1 MTERSVYWSW
11 NKCPENSHFQ
21 LQEVA
26 WANTWKHYLMSYF
39 NENIT
44 EVSASY
50 SLWDAI
56 SSKTLENKKTGLV
69 RARRALI
76 GFGHQRQDT
85 NEKKKGS
92 TYKALKWSNGHHL
105 EIRKYKY
112 KISYKYKYKIWRH
125 KWEEKMRG
133 VAVLLSLFVWP
144 CYLGELKRSYI
155 AYMLELLK
163 PDKTSKY
170 SISVRLPRQWLSG
183 SLLSGWT

>member
-11 NKCPENSHFQ
+11 NKCPENSNFQ

-26 WANTWKHYLMSYF
+26 WANIWKHYLMSHF

-92 TYKALKWSNGHHL
+92 TYKALKWPAEWAPSLN
-105 EIRKYKY
+105 RKVQIQNIIQIYEYMKTQ
-112 KISYKYKYKIWRH
+112 
-125 KWEEKMRG
+125 MRRKRFNVYLRLK
-133 VAVLLSLFVWP
+133 VAGRVDSGPQNSF
-144 CYLGELKRSYI
+144 LKNNI
-155 AYMLELLK
+155 A
-163 PDKTSKY
+163 
-170 SISVRLPRQWLSG
+170 
-183 SLLSGWT
+183 